1 MALINKSEEQ
11 EKKDFTR
18 LESIMNSYGIS
29 TLNNTPIVFKKQI
42 EIIDG
47 GEKYCIEKGTLA
59 YIEEIRYYCIRQKN
73 FMNICFYNSEWNC
86 KRILL
91 KFKMQEND
99 MGYVAVCNATGES
112 LDTLFTV
119 IDEKHPLSNEIK
131 RHKNHKKNFIDN
143 RNNFDRALFVF
154 KIIVLIFIAVGL
166 SGVATLV
173 QRALG
178 YFASLCFALIMLF
191 PLAIFTAWL
200 ESWSVYFENTKKGK
214 KLISEIDDSFLQLTE
229 EAKNI

>member
-11 EKKDFTR
+11 EKKDFAR

-42 EIIDG
+42 EIVDG

-59 YIEEIRYYCIRQKN
+59 YIERYYCIRQKN
-73 FMNICFYNSEWNC
+73 FMNICFYNSEWNR

-131 RHKNHKKNFIDN
+131 QHKNHKKKFVDN
-143 RNNFDRALFVF
+143 QKKFDIALFIF
-154 KIIVLIFIAVGL
+154 KIIALILIAVGL
-166 SGVATLV
+166 CGIAVLV

-178 YFASLCFALIMLF
+178 YFASLWFALIMLF

-214 KLISEIDDSFLQLTE
+214 KLISEMDDSFLRLTE